1 MNRQLMILEE
11 AQSNGR
17 VSVDTL
23 AGVLDVS
30 PHTIRRD
37 IKALCEQGK
46 LRRLHGGAEFIE
58 DASNLPYSVRTSLNI
73 TAKKQV
79 ASRAAQLI
87 PDNATLF
94 FSIGTTP
101 ALVASALTGRT
112 GLTVITNNLNVAMIL
127 SEAPDARIILAG
139 GELRLPD
146 RDILGE
152 QALALF
158 EGYRAD
164 YAIYGVG
171 GIDADGSL
179 LDFNESEVRIRQTMH
194 INARR
199 SILVADVTKFG
210 RRAAAVGGALND
222 VDHLVTDVRPGP
234 SFTPQLV
241 MLKDRL
247 IVAGEQT

>member
-1 MNRQLMILEE
+1 MNRHLLILEE

-23 AGVLDVS
+23 ADVFNVS

-46 LRRLHGGAEFIE
+46 LRRLHGGAEFVE
-58 DASNLPYSVRTSLNI
+58 DASNLPYSVRTSLHI
-73 TAKKQV
+73 AAKKQV

-87 PDNATLF
+87 PDKATLF

-152 QALALF
+152 QAQALF
-158 EGYRAD
+158 QGYRAD

-179 LDFNESEVRIRQTMH
+179 LDFHESEVSIRQTMH
-194 INARR
+194 ANAHH
-199 SILVADVTKFG
+199 SVLVADVTKFG
-210 RRAAAVGGALND
+210 RRAAAVGGNLTD
-222 VDHLVTDVRPGP
+222 VDHVVTNARPDERFG
-234 SFTPQLV
+234 PQLDV
-241 MLKDRL
+241 LDDRL
-247 IVAGEQT
+247 IVAGEPT